1 MKVPYRFISTVEC
14 TCTHS
19 KKCFFFVMLWLVVRC
34 LACLNIYRHF
44 LMLAIIRQSTVDMTP
59 MEGSYPYSPPRQIT
73 FQKRTCNNKKI
84 NVGKIEHRA
93 TGSRRLMSAL
103 TFLLTFASPSNG
115 VIRIC
120 KDDVIELQYYCNKD
134 AINGM
139 LLQ

>member
-1 MKVPYRFISTVEC
+1 MSKVS
-14 TCTHS
+14 
-19 KKCFFFVMLWLVVRC
+19 
-34 LACLNIYRHF
+34 
-44 LMLAIIRQSTVDMTP
+44 
-59 MEGSYPYSPPRQIT
+59 
-73 FQKRTCNNKKI
+73 NNKMI
-84 NVGKIEHRA
+84 NVGKIEHCA

-120 KDDVIELQYYCNKD
+120 KDDVIELQYYCNED